1 MFIREVTQLKLF
13 YLILMFLSGGYL
25 LLQLAVYLMFGRELF
40 PNSGELFEHKK
51 SRLELQTIFPKNILR
66 LVVFIFISSLIGALL
81 ETAGVVSWLGLPC
94 AAAGGL
100 AFNFLLSTAISPLYM
115 KFRKKA
121 RPTEK
126 ELENLEGIVTED
138 ITTDMYG
145 EICVKHGGKPYYF
158 RAVSANG
165 RDLPAG
171 TEIIVIYSEDSACFV
186 ESKDRF
192 FDVLFDEEN
201 PIRELPEVSAA
212 KPEKSDNEIGRA

>member
-1 MFIREVTQLKLF
+1 M
-13 YLILMFLSGGYL
+13 
-25 LLQLAVYLMFGRELF
+25 QLAVYLMFGRELF

-66 LVVFIFISSLIGALL
+66 LVVFIFVSSLIGALL

-165 RDLPAG
+165 RNLPAG